1 MRSRRKR
8 SEEFMRCTYPARRCA
23 ASRRPWNPAASK
35 NSAGTM
41 EWTTSNLRTILSDE
55 KYCGD
60 VLLQKT
66 FIQDCISKKVIKNTG
81 QLPMYLIQNHHEA
94 IIPRDRFD
102 AVQVELARRKTL
114 TSSTKKERSHRHE
127 PLQRQI
133 RTQRSAVLR
142 RVRYGVPQSGVDT
155 AR

>member
-1 MRSRRKR
+1 
-8 SEEFMRCTYPARRCA
+8 
-23 ASRRPWNPAASK
+23 
-35 NSAGTM
+35 
-41 EWTTSNLRTILSDE
+41 
-55 KYCGD
+55 
-60 VLLQKT
+60 
-66 FIQDCISKKVIKNTG
+66 
-81 QLPMYLIQNHHEA
+81 MYLIQNHHEA
-94 IIPRDRFD
+94 IIPRERFD

-114 TSSTKKERSHRHE
+114 TNSTKKSAPTGHE